1 MKMMP
6 ALSSAERMA
15 EIVLGFNS
23 SPRSKRTSVFVDT
36 LADAARSFTLVSRA
50 VRAIDGT
57 SRMLMMIE
65 KMAISIQARRSSRRN
80 SGALVA

>member
-1 MKMMP
+1 
-6 ALSSAERMA
+6 MA

-36 LADAARSFTLVSRA
+36 LAEAARSFTLMSRA

-57 SRMLMMIE
+57 SRKMLMMIE